1 MATAFGYPIHQPLPS
16 SAASLASSEPDSRF
30 DTSKKWTTVDMLAQ
44 DKLFQWTECRIWINA
59 SIVNDIREQGGAE
72 QKTPTPAPDRSA
84 VNAFLRDP
92 KKEKTGELL
101 KQRYCE
107 TPVGLHGSAYFVFGL
122 PRVKRIVKDLN
133 DDLDI
138 NQKADDRP
146 REDRPENRSDS
157 LRETRNDRFGETRQ
171 LGEILPDYKLG
182 ESRIDYKLGE
192 SRPGYKLGESR
203 NDYKF
208 EENQRLGE
216 GRNNYKEENP
226 PEYSRGDFKLGESR
240 ADYKLGESRADYKL
254 GESRTDYKLG
264 ERRTN
269 RLGDTRREEPRNT
282 RPSSR
287 RTGGENEAPSI
298 SRTTSGRQDDRKPNP
313 LGQSAAYDLSSGYR
327 DDLRQS
333 RRARPEVR
341 ASEEPNQYASRV
353 SPDRG
358 EPANDKKS
366 WAVDPPLYASRV
378 LPDRRPDPRER
389 YDDIQSWRPQDQS
402 PRALPPPPPPPPPFH
417 LAASGRYEG
426 VVRR

>member
-1 MATAFGYPIHQPLPS
+1 MCVDDDIVFFSLPQ
-16 SAASLASSEPDSRF
+16 ASSEPDSRF

-146 REDRPENRSDS
+146 IEDRPENRSDN
-157 LRETRNDRFGETRQ
+157 LRETRNDRFGETRR
-171 LGEILPDYKLG
+171 LGEIQPDYKLG
-182 ESRIDYKLGE
+182 ESRIDYKLGESRIDYKSGE

-208 EENQRLGE
+208 EESQRLGE
-216 GRNNYKEENP
+216 SRNNYKEENP
-226 PEYSRGDFKLGESR
+226 PEYSRGDYKLGESR

-254 GESRTDYKLG
+254 GE
-264 ERRTN
+264 RRTN
-269 RLGDTRREEPRNT
+269 GLGDTRREEPRNT

-353 SPDRG
+353 APDRG

-389 YDDIQSWRPQDQS
+389 NDDIQSWRPQDQS

>member
-1 MATAFGYPIHQPLPS
+1 
-16 SAASLASSEPDSRF
+16 
-30 DTSKKWTTVDMLAQ
+30 MLAQ

-146 REDRPENRSDS
+146 REDQPENRSDS

-216 GRNNYKEENP
+216 SRNNYKEENP
-226 PEYSRGDFKLGESR
+226 PEYSRGDF
-240 ADYKLGESRADYKL
+240 KLGESRADYKL

-353 SPDRG
+353 APDRG

-402 PRALPPPPPPPPPFH
+402 PRALPPPPPPPPPPFN